1 MIEELLEK
9 IKLIAPGTPLRKALD
24 DILRAKM
31 GALVVMLD
39 DLDRYSETVQG
50 GFRLNISFEPEYL
63 YELAKMDGAIAISE
77 DASKIYAAN
86 VQLVPDPF
94 IPTQETGTRHRTA
107 ERFAKQFGKV
117 TIAVSR
123 RRNVITLY
131 YKGYRYVVNDINFV
145 ISKVNQAINTLEK
158 YRKNFDRL
166 LSELD
171 ITELENRTS
180 LSDVTRVMEKGIM
193 VMKISEELK
202 PYLVELGDEGRLA
215 KMQIEEL
222 TENVEDLLELLVMD
236 YSSEDLERPDTSKI
250 IENLV
255 KDPSIDLVKI
265 ARSLGYNVQSVLQL
279 DDVSIEARGYR
290 LLKYL
295 AKIPMSVSRKVVE
308 TFHGIFEISHAS
320 QEDLKKVE
328 GIGDK
333 RAKAIVDSINS
344 LRTRKNLLVEGEVE

>member
-39 DLDRYSETVQG
+39 DLDKYSETVQG

-86 VQLVPDPF
+86 VQLVPDPS

-166 LSELD
+166 LTELD

-236 YSSEDLERPDTSKI
+236 YSSEDLERSETSKI

-265 ARSLGYNVQSVLQL
+265 ARSLGYSVQSIVQL

-295 AKIPMSVSRKVVE
+295 AKIPMSVSKKVVE
-308 TFHGIFEISHAS
+308 RFHGIFEISHAS
-320 QEDLKKVE
+320 QEDLKEVE

-333 RAKAIVDSINS
+333 RAKAIVDSISS
-344 LRTRKNLLVEGEVE
+344 LKTRKNLFVEGEVE